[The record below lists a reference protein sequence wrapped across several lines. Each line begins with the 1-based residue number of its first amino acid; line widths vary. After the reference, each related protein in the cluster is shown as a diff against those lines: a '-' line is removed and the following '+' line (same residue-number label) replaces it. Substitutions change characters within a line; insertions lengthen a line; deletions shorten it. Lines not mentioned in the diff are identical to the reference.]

1 MLNNESKQ
9 VLIDNYSNNEE
20 INFNLFFKFLF
31 RNKRNIGLISLIF
44 FVLACIYSLTLK
56 KIWSGQFQIVLNEQN
71 NVKNS
76 ITPSVEQ
83 FLNRSSSSDLKTQV
97 GILKSPSIL
106 NPIYEFVLNNNKFL
120 SKNENLIFSKWKK
133 NLDIK
138 LERGTSILNISYQDK
153 DKEIVLPVLNKIT
166 LAYQNYSQK
175 NKKRSQELTKDYLI
189 DQISIFKQRSSY
201 SLKEAQEYA
210 IDQDLIFFQPGENIK
225 SLNSLSSLEFNKKN
239 NFNYQPQSQSQLSNP
254 NTGIIGARV
263 RASNQIRKID
273 EQIKKIEEI
282 ENDFEKIQYIGSTIP
297 GLVEEGLPKK
307 VSDLNQ
313 TIAELKKMYT
323 QNDPN
328 LLKIIDKRNVLIDV
342 LKKRI
347 IGILQA
353 QKIDAEAI
361 MKASMRPK
369 GVLLRYKELV
379 RNAARDES
387 TLISL
392 ENELRFLELEEAKSE
407 DPWQLITNPT
417 LLKNPIGPSRTKVG
431 LIGLISGFLFGLCFA
446 FYKERKSNKIFELE
460 GLMKVFSP
468 DNVFVLND
476 FSKNNGEILYLI
488 DYLSSTSS
496 QDLFLINL
504 GINNNQNIK
513 KLTDLLIAKSK
524 SIKNIDIISSFP
536 DLINCTNGEIIIYTS
551 LEEVFYSQ
559 IDNLKK
565 YIQLF
570 DLNVKYIIFDRN

>member
-133 NLDIK
+133 NLEVK

-210 IDQDLIFFQPGENIK
+210 IDQDLIFFQPVENIK

-313 TIAELKKMYT
+313 TIAELKRMYT
-323 QNDPN
+323 QNDPY

-342 LKKRI
+342 LK
-347 IGILQA
+347 
-353 QKIDAEAI
+353 
-361 MKASMRPK
+361 S
-369 GVLLRYKELV
+369 
-379 RNAARDES
+379 S
-387 TLISL
+387 SL
-392 ENELRFLELEEAKSE
+392 K
-407 DPWQLITNPT
+407 
-417 LLKNPIGPSRTKVG
+417 
-431 LIGLISGFLFGLCFA
+431 
-446 FYKERKSNKIFELE
+446 
-460 GLMKVFSP
+460 
-468 DNVFVLND
+468 
-476 FSKNNGEILYLI
+476 
-488 DYLSSTSS
+488 
-496 QDLFLINL
+496 
-504 GINNNQNIK
+504 
-513 KLTDLLIAKSK
+513 
-524 SIKNIDIISSFP
+524 
-536 DLINCTNGEIIIYTS
+536 
-551 LEEVFYSQ
+551 
-559 IDNLKK
+559 
-565 YIQLF
+565 
-570 DLNVKYIIFDRN
+570 